1 MQPEVY
7 LDHAATTPGLPPVAE
22 AMAQAMLA
30 VYGNPSSLHRKG
42 IEAEAILKKT
52 RERIAAS
59 MRVSPAEIVF
69 TSGGTEGNALAIRG
83 AAQARQ
89 RRGRH
94 IITSAI
100 EHSSVLNICRALEE
114 EGYTVTYL
122 SVDDQ
127 GRVDPDRAAA
137 VVTERTTLMSVML
150 VNNEI
155 GTIQPVARIIDAVRR
170 RKSDVLVHVDAVQ
183 AFGKIPVLPRELG
196 ADYVTISGHK
206 IHGPKG
212 IGALYRRKG
221 APLAPLF
228 GQGSQ
233 EEGVR
238 PGTENVPGI
247 AGLGAALAALGEDD
261 DFRRARLY
269 HLRRRLI
276 DGLLQI
282 EGARLN
288 GPKDEDAAPHIANFS
303 FPGIRGEVLLHA
315 LEERGVYVST
325 GSACTS
331 RKPEPSHVLKALGL
345 PKEALESSI
354 RVSLSWMTTE
364 EEIDRAVAAFHETV
378 STLRLMLGR

>member
-378 STLRLMLGR
+378 SALRLMLGR

>member
-221 APLAPLF
+221 APLTPLF

-378 STLRLMLGR
+378 SALRLMLGR